1 VNGEPMILLG
11 ANVAIFQSS
20 EILLTKRE
28 DFEVWCLPGG
38 IVEVGESMAQAAVRE
53 AREET
58 GLEVELL
65 RLVGLYS
72 TITGVYG
79 ADCHAALFA
88 ARPIGGALNPQANEV
103 LELRFFAPDD
113 LPENMLWWHRQ
124 RIADACDGLG
134 GSVAWLQR
142 ATPAQEVTSRQEL
155 YSLRDRSGLS
165 RSEFRRRYVEGQRTD
180 EILEVDGTQA
190 V

>member
-1 VNGEPMILLG
+1 MIMLG
-11 ANVAIFQSS
+11 ANIAIFKSGR
-20 EILLTKRE
+20 ILLTKRE

-38 IVEVGESMAQAAVRE
+38 VVEVGESVAQAAIRE

-65 RLVGLYS
+65 RLVGVYS
-72 TITGVYG
+72 TIEGVYG
-79 ADCHAALFA
+79 ADWHAAVFT
-88 ARPIGGALNPQANEV
+88 ARPTGGALSPQASEV
-103 LELRFFAPDD
+103 LELRFFDPDELPHD
-113 LPENMLWWHRQ
+113 LLWWHRQ
-124 RIADACDGLG
+124 RIADACDGVG

-142 ATPAQEVTSRQEL
+142 AAPVQGITSRQEM

-165 RSEFRRRYVEGQRTD
+165 RLEFYRCRVERTRTD
-180 EILEVDGTQA
+180 EIMEVDGIQA